1 MQILPAKFTR
11 HFTLRLHSRVRMKRR
26 QDDSLEPLI
35 HNTIKKAKNIKDIPY
50 NLAVLSTVEDGMPDD
65 FDLEEQMDQEKTME
79 DCNQFLERKD
89 ALFDDVNTAKLQ
101 IQSRL
106 SGVSLPAVELV
117 RLDDQ
122 YSKLSCALERV
133 LKEGKGGSI
142 MLLGPRGSG
151 KTSLVNKV
159 LHEIRDANQKFNSKP
174 FLDIRLNGFLQ
185 TDDKVALRE
194 IVRQLNLEN
203 ELMGVKLGSF
213 SDCLEFIVYALKS
226 SSWSGSP
233 LFFVLE
239 EIDLFAM
246 HPKQAL
252 LYNLLDMS
260 QSSKTP
266 IFVIG
271 LAAKLV
277 FLII

>member
-1 MQILPAKFTR
+1 
-11 HFTLRLHSRVRMKRR
+11 MKRR
-26 QDDSLEPLI
+26 QLEPLL
-35 HNTIKKAKNIKDIPY
+35 HNTIKKAKNVQDIPY
-50 NLAVLSTVEDGMPDD
+50 NIAALSVVEDESPDD
-65 FDLEEQMDQEKTME
+65 FDFEQQME
-79 DCNQFLERKD
+79 QDVTLDNNQYLERKD
-89 ALFDDVNTAKLQ
+89 ALLDDVCNAKKQ
-101 IQSRL
+101 IQGRL
-106 SGVSLPAVELV
+106 SGTTCTELV

-122 YSKLSCALERV
+122 YSKLTCALERV
-133 LKEGKGGSI
+133 IKEGKGGSI

-151 KTSLVNKV
+151 KTSLVNRV
-159 LHEIRDANQKFNSKP
+159 LHEIRETNQKFGSKP
-174 FLDIRLNGFLQ
+174 FLEIRLNGFLQ
-185 TDDKVALRE
+185 TDDKIALRE
-194 IVRQLNLEN
+194 IVRQLNLES

-213 SDCLEFIVYALKS
+213 ADCLEFIVYALKS
-226 SSWSGSP
+226 STWSGSP

-271 LAAKLV
+271 LTAKLV
-277 FLII
+277 QRYLIVGCN